1 MTPTQISII
10 RVITGV
16 AVFLFW
22 LQIVG
27 NPHVVETVLGL
38 FVAVAAAWWIGTLL
52 PKAGNK
58 AGPEARSK

>member
-1 MTPTQISII
+1 MTSAQISIV
-10 RVITGV
+10 RVIAGV

-38 FVAVAAAWWIGTLL
+38 FVAVAAAWWVGTLL
-52 PKAGNK
+52 PKGGK
-58 AGPEARSK
+58 DGGPGA